1 MLIIL
6 KSVIRVLCFPN
17 KIKLQVKAFKILL
30 TLQIYCALTFNY
42 FSPSSSLY
50 F

>member
-6 KSVIRVLCFPN
+6 KSAIKVLCFPN
-17 KIKLQVKAFKILL
+17 KIKLQVKAFKILI
-30 TLQIYCALTFNY
+30 LQIYCALTFNY
-42 FSPSSSLY
+42 FSPSSLD